1 MHRLARA
8 ALVSLAATGLAAAA
22 PSAAR
27 AAEPCPADTLTCSCL
42 MVGPAIVST
51 APGQS
56 CGGDWKAGN
65 ACDGACYDLRLGL
78 LQVVANRSLSCLDE
92 AAAHDVYTL
101 AGVPPGAPLV
111 FFAQLHVM
119 GMVSGSATARVVL
132 AEGPLNGAAASY
144 SAADSPVDDT
154 ILIPLYYGLGESF
167 PLHLRL
173 RAELGA
179 TPGMADLT
187 ASLEFLDL
195 PEGARVESCQGYTM
209 PVPTVPSTWAR
220 VKSTY
225 R

>member
-8 ALVSLAATGLAAAA
+8 APVILAAAGLAAAA

-27 AAEPCPADTLTCSCL
+27 AAEPCPADSLTCSCL

-78 LQVVANRSLSCLDE
+78 LQVVANRSLSCINEVTGTD
-92 AAAHDVYTL
+92 HYVIT
-101 AGVPPGAPLV
+101 GVPAGAPILC
-111 FFAQLHVM
+111 FAELHVS
-119 GMVSGSATARVVL
+119 GTLSGSATAHALV
-132 AEGPLNGAAASY
+132 GADPMNWVYAPYGSP
-144 SAADSPVDDT
+144 DSPVDDR
-154 ILIPLYYGLGESF
+154 LVIPLQVEPGQTFMVGMR
-167 PLHLRL
+167 LH
-173 RAELGA
+173 AELGA
-179 TPGMADLT
+179 APGMADLT

-209 PVPTVPSTWAR
+209 PVATVPSTWAR